1 MPQARLPGPDD
12 RTAILGSTGAGKT
25 VFALRLLSTR
35 NYSVRPCYIFDFKGD
50 HHIAQLPAHRI
61 DARKPPPRRPGLYVL
76 RPRPSKD
83 EQSILEDFFWR
94 VYSNED
100 AIVFIDEGTMIA
112 PNNHGFRALQ
122 TQGRSKYIEVI
133 TCSQRPVKLLKE
145 VMTEATFFAVFRLT
159 NTQDRKTV
167 AEWLP
172 KDVYDPN
179 TRLPERRCIWYDVG
193 QDYGVELLPA
203 PPPNEVIASF
213 HAVVGR
219 QKRAI

>member
-1 MPQARLPGPDD
+1 
-12 RTAILGSTGAGKT
+12 
-25 VFALRLLSTR
+25 
-35 NYSVRPCYIFDFKGD
+35 
-50 HHIAQLPAHRI
+50 
-61 DARKPPPRRPGLYVL
+61 
-76 RPRPSKD
+76 
-83 EQSILEDFFWR
+83 
-94 VYSNED
+94 
-100 AIVFIDEGTMIA
+100 
-112 PNNHGFRALQ
+112 
-122 TQGRSKYIEVI
+122 
-133 TCSQRPVKLLKE
+133 
-145 VMTEATFFAVFRLT
+145 MTEATFFAVFRLT